1 MITGSNV
8 DIISKQLEE
17 FSKEVERRLKGMVS
31 DFAVDVVEAASENT
45 RLGDSV
51 TYVAVTEGEYNS
63 DTGSVTNTEVETS
76 IVSYPKRFTANQ
88 YNMPNLIGK
97 EAMEWLIVAS
107 DLSTKPSPQDKIKR
121 GSTVYTVDSV
131 KEIIAQ
137 GDPVL
142 YKVLAVKG

>member
-1 MITGSNV
+1 MANDFLQATIRLINRHGIPVTFIT
-8 DIISKQLEE
+8 
-17 FSKEVERRLKGMVS
+17 
-31 DFAVDVVEAASENT
+31 
-45 RLGDSV
+45 
-51 TYVAVTEGEYNS
+51 VTEGTYDSN
-63 DTGSVTNTEVETS
+63 TGTVTNSEVETS

-88 YNMPNLIGK
+88 YNMPNLVGK

-107 DLSTKPSPQDKIKR
+107 DLSAKPTSQDKIKR

>member
-1 MITGSNV
+1 MSNPF
-8 DIISKQLEE
+8 IQAA
-17 FSKEVERRLKGMVS
+17 KELIGTHGI
-31 DFAVDVVEAASENT
+31 AVT
-45 RLGDSV
+45 LV
-51 TYVAVTEGEYNS
+51 TVTEGTYDSN
-63 DTGSVTNTEVETS
+63 TGTVTNSETETN
-76 IVSYPKRFTANQ
+76 IVSYPKRFTASQ
-88 YNMPNLIGK
+88 YLMPQLIGK

-121 GSTVYTVDSV
+121 GSTVYNVDSV

>member
-1 MITGSNV
+1 MAN
-8 DIISKQLEE
+8 
-17 FSKEVERRLKGMVS
+17 
-31 DFAVDVVEAASENT
+31 DFLRSTT
-45 RLGDSV
+45 RLINRHGISV
-51 TYVAVTEGEYNS
+51 TYIKVTEGEYNS
-63 DTGSVTNTEVETS
+63 DTGSVTNTETETS